1 MRLIVP
7 ICIALL
13 TLSGC
18 QPTTDDPPGDGIGSI
33 ADDYLVEWA
42 EFYPSRALS
51 AGQVE
56 AALLLEDFNQPIVE
70 GWLTVNQLNLERI
83 RALPKPS
90 TLDDRID
97 RQLLEGQIRHEI
109 FAWSEAEDHRTDPQT
124 YSELINH
131 ALTALLVRSNL
142 TNEMKLDAA
151 LERLAGLERI
161 CGTAKTQL
169 RDGRPS
175 ATDASIR
182 DIRST
187 AAFIEANLGS
197 ALGVT
202 DNNPQREALLTASAR
217 TALALNELAEWLE
230 SDLEPSLSDA
240 YGEDLYARKLALAYG
255 SQMMP
260 ELLEKIAMTEIETVR
275 ALMEE
280 LATTSWA
287 DDPSADFDEL
297 MGPIMMEMESH
308 RAADQEEF
316 LNEFLDLID
325 RSRLFLEEKDLIDL
339 PQNETLFTALSPSHF
354 AGAAVGGV
362 YSAGPFDPEAE
373 TLFYL
378 PTVPDS
384 APEEAR
390 DGFYRS
396 FNSHFNTM
404 IITHEIY
411 PGHYLQLKAAASNPS
426 RIRSLYA
433 GDDFTEGWASFVEQ
447 MTLDAG
453 WDDDQP
459 LTRMAHLRKRLE
471 NAVRAYVS
479 VQVHCRGWSEDQL
492 SVFAVETGLLPPQF
506 AENLWHRALLS
517 PIQLPSYFIGFRV
530 FDDAYRKEQTRL
542 GESFSTKAFNNAVIS
557 SGGIPMEMVAE
568 YLETELG
575 RQ

>member
-1 MRLIVP
+1 MNRLGLLLLAFSITVACQQGPTDSLRIV
-7 ICIALL
+7 AH
-13 TLSGC
+13 
-18 QPTTDDPPGDGIGSI
+18 
-33 ADDYLVEWA
+33 DYLDGWA
-42 EFYPSRALS
+42 DFYPSRALS
-51 AGQVE
+51 AGLTE
-56 AALLLEDFNQPIVE
+56 AAPRLENFDQNRVE
-70 GWLTVNQLNLERI
+70 GWLAFNQQ
-83 RALPKPS
+83 ALARLQVLANSS
-90 TLDDRID
+90 TLADEID
-97 RQLLEGQIRHEI
+97 RQLLEGQINRELYQRG
-109 FAWSEAEDHRTDPQT
+109 EAQIHRTDPQT

-131 ALTALLVRSNL
+131 ALTAVLVRSNL
-142 TNEMKLDAA
+142 TAEMKLEAA
-151 LERLAGLERI
+151 LHRLGGLESLSA
-161 CGTAKTQL
+161 TAMTQL
-169 RDGRPS
+169 TDGRPS
-175 ATDASIR
+175 ATAASIR

-187 AAFIEANLGS
+187 AAFIEGNLVS
-197 ALGVT
+197 ALGVGD
-202 DNNPQREALLTASAR
+202 DNPRREALLTSSVQ
-217 TALALNELAEWLE
+217 TALALNELADWLD
-230 SDLEPSLSDA
+230 SDLALGLGDA
-240 YGEDLYARKLALAYG
+240 YGEDLYTRKLALAYG
-255 SQMMP
+255 AHLSP
-260 ELLEKIAMTEIETVR
+260 EILEQIAMAEIETVR
-275 ALMEE
+275 ALMDD
-280 LATTSWA
+280 LARENWA
-287 DDPSADFDEL
+287 SEPSTDFNTAIE
-297 MGPIMMEMESH
+297 PIMAKMESN
-308 RAADQEEF
+308 RASNQSEF
-316 LNEFLDLID
+316 LQEFLDLID
-325 RSRLFLEEKDLIDL
+325 RSRIFLEENDLIDL
-339 PQNETLFTALSPSHF
+339 PEHETLFTALSPSHF

-378 PTVPDS
+378 PTVPDT
-384 APEEAR
+384 APEVVK

-426 RIRSLYA
+426 RIRSLFA

-542 GESFSTKAFNNAVIS
+542 GESFSTKAFNNAVIT